1 MNRLKR
7 EKGRNKETGC
17 VVGQSNLGRSPCALG
32 ETLIQ
37 REFLT
42 LMEKEFMSRLNSCTK
57 SS

>member
-17 VVGQSNLGRSPCALG
+17 VVGQSNPGRSPCALG

-42 LMEKEFMSRLNSCTK
+42 LNGERIHEQVEQLHKE
-57 SS
+57 